1 MSTTIPAAGTKIHHV
16 DCKSAPTWADPG
28 LACANDSLTIGLT
41 CYDNTGKASSACTA
55 TTNVYADVKGTTQL
69 TLASGQS
76 VVAQSGSAGIIATGT
91 GTLQEGFYLI
101 DESKFGCD
109 PSCLQP
115 PSVGVWVADWVA
127 Q

>member
-1 MSTTIPAAGTKIHHV
+1 MSIPATNTKIPHV
-16 DCKSAPTWADPG
+16 NCKSTPTWADPG

-41 CYDNTGKASSACTA
+41 CYDKGTGKASSGCTA
-55 TTNVYADVKGTTQL
+55 TTNVYADTAGTAQL
-69 TLASGQS
+69 TLAQGQT

-91 GTLQEGFYLI
+91 P
-101 DESKFGCD
+101 SAAAKFGCD
-109 PSCLQP
+109 PSCLHPPPP